1 MENVALLVIYIKTKH
16 HLFSSAENAVTNLS
30 PSELSPTVI
39 ALTLSNIILGIV
51 TLILIWK
58 LCKSQR
64 KDSTGISNRTD
75 QLYLCSRITN
85 TFGYILQ

>member
-1 MENVALLVIYIKTKH
+1 MENIALLVICVQTKH
-16 HLFSSAENAVTNLS
+16 CLFSSAENAVTKL
-30 PSELSPTVI
+30 SELSPTVI

-51 TLILIWK
+51 TLLLIRK

-85 TFGYILQ
+85 SFGYILQ